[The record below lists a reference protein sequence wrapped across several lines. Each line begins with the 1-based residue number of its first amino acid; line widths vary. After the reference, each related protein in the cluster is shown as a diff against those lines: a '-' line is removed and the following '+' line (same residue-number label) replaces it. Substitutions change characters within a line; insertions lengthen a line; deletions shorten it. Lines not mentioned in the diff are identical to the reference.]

1 MQTADTRSQR
11 SRAAAETAALL
22 ELLGSYENYGQVRG
36 QVRGQIRGRIG
47 KRPVEENPEGACA

>member
-1 MQTADTRSQR
+1 MQTASKRPQR

-36 QVRGQIRGRIG
+36 QVQGQIGE
-47 KRPVEENPEGACA
+47 RPVEENPEGACA

>member
-1 MQTADTRSQR
+1 MQTAETRSQR

-36 QVRGQIRGRIG
+36 QIRGRIG

>member
-1 MQTADTRSQR
+1 MQTADTRPQR

-36 QVRGQIRGRIG
+36 QTGEH
-47 KRPVEENPEGACA
+47 PVEENPEGACA